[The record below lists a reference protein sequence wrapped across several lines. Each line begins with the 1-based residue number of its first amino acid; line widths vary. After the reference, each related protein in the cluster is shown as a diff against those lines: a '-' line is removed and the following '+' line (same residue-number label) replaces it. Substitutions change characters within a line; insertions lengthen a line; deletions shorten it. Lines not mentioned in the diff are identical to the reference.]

1 MDLTARHLSRSEK
14 IIPGPG
20 PPSCQTNGAGTAVLQ
35 RMFTRELLHEFCQ
48 LGDIGTYADGGTMWA
63 QVKRQSKARYA
74 HGEASHL
81 KSMLP
86 LAHRL
91 HISGHNITILQT
103 TDSENLH
110 IEVKP
115 LEDLNFF
122 TKGIPPDLDEQ
133 HQKMIWTH
141 NDLLRV
147 GLFMRNMASL
157 QICKEIFE
165 IVVNSAESFEKYFQN
180 WDLLIVDNLF
190 AQCGKLAAV
199 SSSVPW
205 IEYSTCT
212 MMRDIFGRIG
222 LYLPISAVHGLYVSN
237 GYYDA
242 VLDFNLLANAP
253 NALNVFSVDY
263 PCPAGGTLDEDYRQ
277 FVEAKGSKGT
287 ILLTVGHYL
296 QWDSAPSHVIS
307 TLVDMFNELTDYRIL
322 WHYRGNKTLA
332 LKSHVRAVKWLPQ
345 TAILNHP
352 KTVAFISHM
361 GCKSFREAI
370 CARVPV
376 IAVPFFGDQQR
387 NTAMAL
393 RRGVAVYINK
403 FNFTKSSVQEAFE
416 AVLGND
422 SYKRNMAKLGAM
434 LDDYLMPT
442 DLASINTYTLFTHSA
457 WLILAAVVVLSLCD
471 IVY

>member
-63 QVKRQSKARYA
+63 QVKRQSKARY
-74 HGEASHL
+74 
-81 KSMLP
+81 
-86 LAHRL
+86 
-91 HISGHNITILQT
+91 
-103 TDSENLH
+103 
-110 IEVKP
+110 
-115 LEDLNFF
+115 
-122 TKGIPPDLDEQ
+122 GIPPDLDEQ

-296 QWDSAPSHVIS
+296 QWDSAPSHVIR
-307 TLVDMFNELTDYRIL
+307 EIK
-322 WHYRGNKTLA
+322 H
-332 LKSHVRAVKWLPQ
+332 WL
-345 TAILNHP
+345 
-352 KTVAFISHM
+352 
-361 GCKSFREAI
+361 
-370 CARVPV
+370 
-376 IAVPFFGDQQR
+376 
-387 NTAMAL
+387 
-393 RRGVAVYINK
+393 
-403 FNFTKSSVQEAFE
+403 
-416 AVLGND
+416 
-422 SYKRNMAKLGAM
+422 
-434 LDDYLMPT
+434 
-442 DLASINTYTLFTHSA
+442 
-457 WLILAAVVVLSLCD
+457 
-471 IVY
+471 